1 MSQSRSSPSPEP
13 ERPQPGLGRR
23 LRFPPQ
29 PYLPVGGA
37 GACPHPGASAR
48 TPTGAA
54 SLEGPRV
61 VVEDLLGEAS
71 RSGMDPG
78 LVLNSEAIKGPATRS
93 PALGYTQR
101 E

>member
-1 MSQSRSSPSPEP
+1 MDRDPTSVTLTSLQRERRDAPWRSR
-13 ERPQPGLGRR
+13 
-23 LRFPPQ
+23 
-29 PYLPVGGA
+29 YLLVGGA
-37 GACPHPGASAR
+37 GACPDPGASAR
-48 TPTGAA
+48 TPTGMA

-78 LVLNSEAIKGPATRS
+78 LVLNSEAVKGPATGS
-93 PALGYTQR
+93 PALGYMQR